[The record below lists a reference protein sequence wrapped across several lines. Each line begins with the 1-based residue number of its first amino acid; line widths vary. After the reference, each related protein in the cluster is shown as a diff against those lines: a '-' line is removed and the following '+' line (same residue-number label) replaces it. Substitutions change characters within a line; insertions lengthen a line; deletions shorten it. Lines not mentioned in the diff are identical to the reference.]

1 MGAFRSLV
9 ILAAGAAIGGAAL
22 LAYRVSQETGKP
34 FQEALGDVP
43 GEAQALFTDLRSK
56 ASEAL
61 QRGRDMYVDK
71 QQDIADAV
79 QADC

>member
-43 GEAQALFTDLRSK
+43 SEAQALFTDLKGR